1 MAALATISTE
11 QRRRRLGQ
19 RHLLAPEHATD
30 DIEAIVKSL
39 VGLHSSDPAT
49 VFLSCLARMQN
60 PSVQAI
66 EKALYEDRRVVRHH
80 AMRRTIWVMTRRT
93 TRLAHAATTAK
104 IAAVERKRT
113 LASMELSSDISNG
126 EFWLDAAEDEVIEL
140 LAGGSMNTREIG
152 LALPHL
158 AVPLEFGSSK
168 HSATLNAHTKVLQGA
183 GFNGTLV
190 RGKPAH
196 SWNSAEYPWSTAEQW
211 LGEPIVGLDKRDS
224 AGELVD
230 HWLRRFG
237 PATETDIVWWLGD
250 TKTLVRNALADI
262 DAVPVLLE
270 NGEEAWVAAGDT
282 ADVAQPSPWVR
293 LLPGLDPTSMGW
305 KQRDF
310 YIDPSHMHDMFDQF
324 GNIGPAIWADGQVVG
339 GWVQRDD
346 ASIVYRLFTKL
357 SSTHASLLDD
367 AVDQMQRAVGDVV
380 VKPRFPA
387 RMQKSLLLS

>member
-1 MAALATISTE
+1 MAARATITTE
-11 QRRRRLGQ
+11 QRRRRLGH
-19 RHLLAPEHATD
+19 RHLLASEHATD
-30 DIEAIVKSL
+30 EIESIVSSL

-49 VFLSCLARMQN
+49 VFLSCLARMRN
-60 PSVQAI
+60 PSIEPI

-113 LASMELSSDISNG
+113 LASMELSSDISDG
-126 EFWLDAAEDEVIEL
+126 ETWLDTAEAEVIEL
-140 LAGGSMNTREIG
+140 LAGASMTTREIG
-152 LALPHL
+152 QELPHL

-196 SWNSAEYPWSTAEQW
+196 LWNSAEYPWSTAEQW
-211 LGEPIVGLDKRDS
+211 LGEPIVGLDKRES
-224 AGELVD
+224 AAELVD

-237 PATETDIVWWLGD
+237 PATETDMVWWFGD
-250 TKTLVRNALADI
+250 TKTLIRNALADI
-262 DAVPVLLE
+262 DAVPVVLE
-270 NGEEAWVAAGDT
+270 NGDEAWVAADDV
-282 ADVAQPSPWVR
+282 ADVEQPAPWVR

-310 YIDPSHMHDMFDQF
+310 YIDPRHVHDMFDQF

-346 ASIVYRLFTKL
+346 ASIVYELFTKL
-357 SSTHASLLDD
+357 SSTYAPLLVD
-367 AVDQMQRAVGDVV
+367 AIDQMQTAIGDVI